1 MFQPCDHKENGICPY
16 SAKSKYDPEVGD
28 YLWET
33 HTYCGVM
40 SGSID
45 TRAMKLDKCWL
56 NMSKGQ
62 RSKHVKNVNN
72 SVFPRRGYRYD
83 KSVKGWVRI

>member
-1 MFQPCDHKENGICPY
+1 MFEPCQHKEKGICPY

-33 HTYCGVM
+33 HTYCGAM

-45 TRAMKLDKCWL
+45 TRTAKLGGCWL

-62 RSKHVKNVNN
+62 RSRHVKNVNN
-72 SVFPRRGYRYD
+72 SVFPRRGYRYS
-83 KSVKGWVRI
+83 KAVKGWVRI